1 MPNEHY
7 SSFIEE
13 AFVKPIRS
21 VLIVDDDYP
30 TLDEMLDLEITH
42 GGEGRPPKTGKKWYE
57 NPERIKKVIDGF
69 RKPQR
74 PLLVDIHDGAN
85 VDAKGD
91 AKVASHLH
99 QSDLLVLDYE
109 LDKSRPQDGA
119 RAIEILRGL
128 ITNDHFNLVVVHTS
142 EDLDLV
148 YREVI
153 IGLLAPMDH
162 DLTDEDRATV
172 DQLIVDREDIDED
185 VLQALRSA
193 VTVDQYLHARLH
205 ATTYMRT
212 MGQGHQPYSDF
223 CSLADAAN
231 WDNSNRRLVL
241 RRLLADAEMPLR
253 ARMRDVSAVGMKW
266 ATSGVKWVK
275 SESVFIAF
283 SNKADHDDLFAELQT
298 ALEAWSPA
306 PSRLFMAKLRAEMD
320 EYGVVAQTEALERQH
335 ALAHW
340 YARLLRSAGHE
351 RRWLIAE
358 SVSRHSDQ
366 LLNTILRRVET
377 FASALVDAEAAAAGE
392 EIEARCQEH
401 FSVDLSKSAPKK
413 KAEREHNAFVSSKAP
428 EGWHL
433 TTGHVFTMDDEHWV
447 CLSPACDL
455 VPGQG
460 ATRNAD
466 FGSRVPFMAVKLYP
480 VAAEGDHDINSN
492 LYLFLTLDGEVRKFC
507 FNSQGKESTSPIWR
521 TLYAERR
528 GLLDQDFRFK
538 VSVMGAG
545 SRRLIATIQ
554 PAQVVAQLRYEYA
567 LNLLQKLGMTLTRI
581 GLDFV

>member
-7 SSFIEE
+7 ARFIEE

-30 TLDEMLDLEITH
+30 TLDEMLDLEIAH
-42 GGEGRPPKTGKKWYE
+42 AGEGRPLRTGKKWHE
-57 NPERIKKVIDGF
+57 HPERIKSVIEGF
-69 RKPQR
+69 RQPQR

-91 AKVASHLH
+91 AKVAAHLH

-109 LDKSRPQDGA
+109 LDKTRPQDGA

-153 IGLLAPMDH
+153 LGLLAPMDGR
-162 DLTDEDRATV
+162 LTDEESGTV
-172 DQLIVDREDIDED
+172 DQLIAEREDVDD
-185 VLQALRSA
+185 QVLQALREA

-212 MGQGHQPYSDF
+212 MGQKQQPYSGF
-223 CSLADAAN
+223 CALADAAG
-231 WDNSNRRLVL
+231 WDNGNRRLVL
-241 RRLLADAEMPLR
+241 RRLLADAEQPLR
-253 ARMRDVSAVGMKW
+253 ARMRDVSAVGLKW
-266 ATSGVKWVK
+266 ATSGIKWVK
-275 SESVFIAF
+275 AESVFIAF
-283 SNKADHDDLFAELQT
+283 SKKADHDDLFADLQT
-298 ALEAWSPA
+298 ALEAWNPA

-340 YARLLRSAGHE
+340 YARLLRAQGDE

-366 LLNTILRRVET
+366 LLNTILRRVES
-377 FASALVDAEAAAAGE
+377 FASALVHAEAAAAGDN
-392 EIEARCQEH
+392 IEMRCQEH
-401 FSVDLSKSAPKK
+401 FSVDLSKQSPKK

-433 TTGHVFTMDDEHWV
+433 TTGHVFTIDGDFWI

-455 VPGQG
+455 VPGQ
-460 ATRNAD
+460 
-466 FGSRVPFMAVKLYP
+466 
-480 VAAEGDHDINSN
+480 
-492 LYLFLTLDGEVRKFC
+492 
-507 FNSQGKESTSPIWR
+507 
-521 TLYAERR
+521 
-528 GLLDQDFRFK
+528 
-538 VSVMGAG
+538 
-545 SRRLIATIQ
+545 
-554 PAQVVAQLRYEYA
+554 
-567 LNLLQKLGMTLTRI
+567 
-581 GLDFV
+581 